1 MTVQGSPRKG
11 GIRSSPLSHLYCS
24 TGPLNDLGFTSM
36 FFRNPLPFPADI
48 VTPTHKITLD
58 LRPYYLPEMLR
69 RCISYIDRRSLTL
82 YN

>member
-1 MTVQGSPRKG
+1 MTLDLRPCFFVEFSGENFGARMFP
-11 GIRSSPLSHLYCS
+11 RSSENH
-24 TGPLNDLGFTSM
+24 
-36 FFRNPLPFPADI
+36 RNLLPFPADI
-48 VTPTHKITLD
+48 VTPNHKITLD